1 MYVYMYI
8 LTRLGTYR
16 RTVTTR
22 LNGHDTSVP
31 ECSGT
36 GQPKACVGVGYAAE
50 CGV

>member
-8 LTRLGTYR
+8 LKRLGTYR

-36 GQPKACVGVGYAAE
+36 GLTQGM
-50 CGV
+50 CGFRVCR